1 MFSLFTDLAST
12 DGVGWVWF
20 RLWEGRFAFKTTSI
34 GERFQDRMY
43 GLTTRCKKKF
53 VDFTQKNVWISKFN
67 KNRILL
73 ETNFL
78 EILIFYKSFLGSC
91 EVPHKIWAQ
100 SVQPFGHTDT
110 QAKYQ
115 YIDAL
120 CINSDFYCRKIF
132 MRIKK
137 IYSEKMWWW
146 TIMLKSCSYNI
157 QKFNT
162 SL

>member
-1 MFSLFTDLAST
+1 MFSLFTDLASI
-12 DGVGWVWF
+12 DRVGWVWF
-20 RLWEGRFAFKTTSI
+20 RLWEGSFAFKTTSI

-100 SVQPFGHTDT
+100 SVQPFGRLLQIQTYKHPS
-110 QAKYQ
+110 KVSIYR
-115 YIDAL
+115 
-120 CINSDFYCRKIF
+120 CF
-132 MRIKK
+132 M
-137 IYSEKMWWW
+137 Y
-146 TIMLKSCSYNI
+146 
-157 QKFNT
+157 KFRF
-162 SL
+162 LL